1 MNMPKIKVSISI
13 DDAHLEQ
20 IREISQKLQ
29 SAGMLIEQISPIIG
43 IISGSVESDQINA
56 FYQVEG
62 VQHIEPEES
71 YQLSPPDSEIQ

>member
-1 MNMPKIKVSISI
+1 MPKIKVSISI

-29 SAGMLIEQISPIIG
+29 SVGLHVEQTLPIVG

-62 VQHIEPEES
+62 VQHIEPEGGF
-71 YQLSPPDSEIQ
+71 QLAPPDSEIQ